1 MMKTETMKQN
11 RIEIRVDGETKK
23 LIEKA
28 ARILGESISAYV
40 VRHSLEAAMQDI
52 REHETLELTGKDG
65 ELFYSLITNPP
76 KPNDRLVELMH
87 YDSQEQGD

>member
-1 MMKTETMKQN
+1 MMKMDTTKQN

-28 ARILGESISAYV
+28 AQILGESISAYV
-40 VRHSLEAAMQDI
+40 VRHSLKAAMQDI

-76 KPNDRLVELMH
+76 KPSNSLAELMH
-87 YDSQEQGD
+87 YDSREQGD